1 MVEVPLRQP
10 IWLESIMCSTSS
22 ISHSTT
28 KSSKTLET
36 IVVREIG
43 LKSPLPVMGITLGTG
58 VTLESFS
65 AVGKVPDAVE
75 VLNISVIGSAS
86 LGAYSFQ
93 IRVGIPSGPGALKAL
108 MASSFL
114 QTSCVSI
121 TGG

>member
-1 MVEVPLRQP
+1 
-10 IWLESIMCSTSS
+10 MCSTSS

-36 IVVREIG
+36 IAVRES
-43 LKSPLPVMGITLGTG
+43 LKSPLPVMGVTLGTG
-58 VTLESFS
+58 VTIESFH
-65 AVGKVPDAVE
+65 AVGKVPDAIE

-86 LGAYSFQ
+86 SGAYSFQ
-93 IRVGIPSGPGALKAL
+93 IRVGIPSGPGALRVL

-114 QTSCVSI
+114 QTSYVSI